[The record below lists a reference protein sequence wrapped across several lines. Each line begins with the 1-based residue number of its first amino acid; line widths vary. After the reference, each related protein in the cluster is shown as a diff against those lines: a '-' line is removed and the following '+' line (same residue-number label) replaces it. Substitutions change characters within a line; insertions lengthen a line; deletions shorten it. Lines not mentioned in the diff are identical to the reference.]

1 MVPPGTIYGT
11 IVAVLLLVALGASIP
26 VLKGIVRDG
35 LERRRKRKAGE
46 LERYAEDEAY
56 DRGSAVA
63 SVDDGTTALTCRE
76 CGAEN
81 RSGFRY
87 CRRCTQSL

>member
-1 MVPPGTIYGT
+1 MVSTGAIYGT
-11 IVAVLLLVALGASIP
+11 IVTVLLLIALGASIP

-46 LERYAEDEAY
+46 RYAEDEAS
-56 DRGSAVA
+56 DRGTDVA
-63 SVDDGTTALTCRE
+63 STEDGTAALTCRE

-81 RSGFRY
+81 GSEFRY
-87 CRRCTQSL
+87 CRRCVQSL